1 MHPMTATKPGQ
12 NNSQCDPDTKKCYAL
27 NNFFVDPI
35 HGSDPGNSWRCPAKI
50 VIDSAKIVID
60 SPEGSTSAADCV
72 GDDAILYI
80 SIYREHMKCLLVH
93 FDCFGTCFCCLLP
106 TSPQGLNP

>member
-1 MHPMTATKPGQ
+1 MHPMTATKPGP
-12 NNSQCDPDTKKCYAL
+12 NNTQCDPDTKKCYAL
-27 NNFFVDPI
+27 NKFFINPI
-35 HGSDPGNSWRCPAKI
+35 HGSDPGNSWRCPAKT
-50 VIDSAKIVID
+50 AID
-60 SPEGSTSAADCV
+60 SPEGSASAADCA

-106 TSPQGLNP
+106 TSPQSLNP